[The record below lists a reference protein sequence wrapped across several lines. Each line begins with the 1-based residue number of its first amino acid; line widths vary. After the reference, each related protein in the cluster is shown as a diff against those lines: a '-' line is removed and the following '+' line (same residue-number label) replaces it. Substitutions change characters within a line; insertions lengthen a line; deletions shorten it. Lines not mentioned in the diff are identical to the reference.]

1 MPLLFKE
8 ASGRSVGE
16 GGRRGSPVPAW
27 GPESFP
33 HGTRINTVPAA
44 KATAAPCCTWLCLS
58 PTPDLGCRV
67 WAPSCSGPHT
77 QTLQSCASDV
87 TPAALRSPPLCSAK
101 GCSFGRGPGVVWGA
115 WRWGPSPRA
124 TATEDPLGAG
134 RHLILCVRIV
144 RPPAGGGPGHPP
156 GVCETRQSEARQA
169 GEASAVHSHRAP
181 GTL

>member
-1 MPLLFKE
+1 MSRLCCSRKLLDAVSEREGEE
-8 ASGRSVGE
+8 AHPS
-16 GGRRGSPVPAW
+16 RRGAPRA
-27 GPESFP
+27 FHTA
-33 HGTRINTVPAA
+33 HGYCPRCE
-44 KATAAPCCTWLCLS
+44 ATAAPCCTWLCLS

-87 TPAALRSPPLCSAK
+87 TPAALRSPPLCSTK
-101 GCSFGRGPGVVWGA
+101 GCRFGRGPGVVWGA

-134 RHLILCVRIV
+134 RHLILCVCIV

-156 GVCETRQSEARQA
+156 EVCETRQSEACRA
-169 GEASAVHSHRAP
+169 GEASAVHSHRAL